1 MLQSVHSVLIG
12 KQAPASY
19 TTADALAVGDVAL
32 FDENKALIK
41 TAADAVNA
49 NSLYVG
55 VAG

>member
-19 TTADALAVGDVAL
+19 TTVDALAVGDVAL

-49 NSLYVG
+49 NSLYLS
-55 VAG
+55 